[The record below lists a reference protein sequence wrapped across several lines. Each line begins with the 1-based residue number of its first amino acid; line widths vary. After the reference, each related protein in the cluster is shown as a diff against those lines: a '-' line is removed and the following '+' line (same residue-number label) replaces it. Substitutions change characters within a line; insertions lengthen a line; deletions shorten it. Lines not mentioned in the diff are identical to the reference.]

1 MTLMYEKS
9 VLLDVFAGNKRLT
22 LAKPETETYDIE
34 FDIMLDETD
43 KPNRAKITIYNLSES
58 QRNFIEAN
66 HQGIEFSAGYKDD
79 VGMIF
84 RGVTTNVIHHHGR
97 LNWVTEIYSGEGE
110 KELVNNV
117 FQKSYTAGT
126 QVLVILKDIIA
137 EIGLPFELDF
147 TDIFVVLPRG
157 RSFSGRV
164 KEALTKVTKAHGLE
178 WSIQQGVL
186 EIKPVGA
193 SVKSQVR
200 AVLLSSDSGM
210 LNSPTLIERQD
221 ETENTKKK
229 NKKEQRIIGVR
240 VTSLMNHQIR
250 PGRLIEVL
258 PLQTVSTLG
267 KLSEAKLPKFTAEGV
282 WRVDR
287 SHFFGDNGLG
297 PFDVEA
303 EAYVGMQTL

>member
-1 MTLMYEKS
+1 MTLMYDKS
-9 VLLDVFAGNKRLT
+9 ILLDVFAGNQRLT
-22 LAKPETETYDIE
+22 LAKPQTETYDID

-43 KPNRAKITIYNLSES
+43 KPNRAKITVYNLNES
-58 QRNFIEAN
+58 QRNSIKAD

-79 VGMIF
+79 VGMVF
-84 RGVTTNVIHHHGR
+84 RGVTTNVVNRHDR
-97 LNWVTEIYSGEGE
+97 LDWVTEIYSGEGE

-137 EIGLPFELDF
+137 AIGLPFEMDF
-147 TDIFVVLPRG
+147 SDPFIVLLRG
-157 RSFSGRV
+157 QSFSNRV
-164 KEALTKVTKAHGLE
+164 ADVLTKVTKAHGLE

-186 EIKPVGA
+186 EIKPVG
-193 SVKSQVR
+193 SPVRSQVR

-210 LNSPTLIERQD
+210 LGSPSLIERQD
-221 ETENTKKK
+221 ESQNTKKK
-229 NKKEQRIIGVR
+229 KKDQRIVGVR

-250 PGRLIEVL
+250 PGRLIEIL
-258 PLQTVSTLG
+258 PMQTVSTLG
-267 KLSEAKLPKFTAEGV
+267 KLSENILPDLSAEGV

-287 SHFFGDNGLG
+287 AHFFGDNQLG

-303 EAYVGMQTL
+303 EAYVGTQTL